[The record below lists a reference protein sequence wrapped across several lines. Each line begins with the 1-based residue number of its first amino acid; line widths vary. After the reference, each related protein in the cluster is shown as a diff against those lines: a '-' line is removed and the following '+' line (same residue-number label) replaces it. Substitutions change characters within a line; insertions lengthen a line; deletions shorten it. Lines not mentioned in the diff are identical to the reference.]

1 MASDG
6 DNLFVIFLYMDI
18 QWTQTQTANSIA
30 LVGFDAGDQFSYYS
44 LPGSRTDAIA
54 NVTRTSNVG
63 MPGVWV
69 FKVSGPSV
77 ESGGCLDMAVG
88 EYDSYLRTQ
97 EHLLATS

>member
-6 DNLFVIFLYMDI
+6 ESLFVIFLYTDI
-18 QWTQTQTANSIA
+18 QWIKTNANSTA
-30 LVGFDAGDQFSYYS
+30 QVGFDAGDGLSVYT
-44 LPGSRTDAIA
+44 LPESRTDAII

-77 ESGGCLDMAVG
+77 EIGGCLDRAVG
-88 EYDSYLRTQ
+88 KCDSR
-97 EHLLATS
+97 LLI